1 MIINKNEE
9 IRRVITHYR
18 DKERYYKKVISKRLV
33 SYEQVEPFIPSTDS
47 SVDGSV
53 IEISVEEKL
62 QKQAAISALKKA
74 LIELSDDERQI
85 INECFFTDEQTTYTE
100 LAKNYGISRQAYCKR
115 LKRILAKLKPLVEYY
130 LENRILEQK

>member
-1 MIINKNEE
+1 MTISKNEE
-9 IRRVITHYR
+9 IRKVITHYR
-18 DKERYYKKVISKRLV
+18 DKEKYYKKVISKRFV
-33 SYEQVEPFIPSTDS
+33 SYEQVEPFIPSPDS
-47 SVDGSV
+47 NY

-62 QKQAAISALKKA
+62 QKQAAVSALKKA

-85 INECFFTDEQTTYTE
+85 INECFFTDEQTTYTK

-130 LENRILEQK
+130 LEN